1 MGKIV
6 FKTIILYICV
16 CVRKGEYTESKWHVL
31 VIYYFKGA
39 EMFMPSSEIGH
50 ITDLS
55 FYKPVGTD
63 LLTI

>member
-1 MGKIV
+1 MRKIV

-16 CVRKGEYTESKWHVL
+16 CEREYTESKWHVL

-50 ITDLS
+50 IIDLS
-55 FYKPVGTD
+55 LYKPVGTD